1 MHVVNTAIFSILQG
15 DYQNSS
21 KNLIAFSFSNPVSF
35 YEHNYEKHEGPGTN
49 YLYICKLSNISF
61 FTNPITSQFRCFNPK
76 TAGRGSV

>member
-49 YLYICKLSNISF
+49 
-61 FTNPITSQFRCFNPK
+61 
-76 TAGRGSV
+76 